1 MKITIEL
8 IIAAASV
15 TAPLI
20 STIALIIYSK
30 KYADTTLTK
39 PFMLVS
45 LSMLLI
51 TISEII
57 DMLFTTSFGSLELI
71 RNSITLF
78 ALILMGVVFT
88 RLFLV
93 DFVKSQQ
100 KMNKLEIR
108 ANTDVISGLANRRRF
123 DHFLEKLIANHRYSD
138 DPLSLVLFDLDQFK
152 ILNDTYG
159 HPGGDQAINVFGR
172 ILEASIRDNDLA
184 ARIGGDEFGLILPN
198 TTKEKAIE
206 IAGRIREKLEETEFT
221 RKGAVQKLTCSIGVA
236 AIDGGEKMLSGEE
249 LFMNADKA
257 LYMAKRKGRN
267 IIIMDID

>member
-1 MKITIEL
+1 MKITLEL

-20 STIALIIYSK
+20 STIALIIYTK
-30 KYADTTLTK
+30 KFADTTIAK
-39 PFMLVS
+39 PFMFVS
-45 LSMLLI
+45 LAMLLI

-57 DMLFTTSFGSLELI
+57 DMLFTTSYGTLELI

-78 ALILMGVVFT
+78 ALILMAVVFT

-108 ANTDVISGLANRRRF
+108 AYTDVISGLANRRSF
-123 DHFLEKLIANHRYSD
+123 DHFLEKLIANHPYSN

-172 ILEASIRDNDLA
+172 ILEASIRENDLA

-198 TTKEKAIE
+198 TTKERAIE
-206 IAGRIREKLEETEFT
+206 IAGRIREKLEESDIT
-221 RKGAVQKLTCSIGVA
+221 RTGVVQKLTCSIGIA
-236 AIDGGEKMLSGEE
+236 GIEGGDKMSSGEE
-249 LFMNADKA
+249 LFMKADKA
-257 LYMAKRKGRN
+257 LYTAKRKGRN
-267 IIIMDID
+267 IIIMSTD